1 MKRNLD
7 TNPTRN
13 MEAPNCEIPFD
24 DLFIFETL
32 ILRKL
37 I

>member
-1 MKRNLD
+1 MRRNLD

-13 MEAPNCEIPFD
+13 VEAPNFEIPFD
-24 DLFIFETL
+24 DLFIFEAL

-37 I
+37 L